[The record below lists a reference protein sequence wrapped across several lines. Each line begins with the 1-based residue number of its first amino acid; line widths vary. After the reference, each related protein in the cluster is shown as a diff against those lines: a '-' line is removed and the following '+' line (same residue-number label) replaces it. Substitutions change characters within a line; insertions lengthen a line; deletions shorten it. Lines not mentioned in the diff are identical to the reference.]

1 MAANLL
7 PKGKSRQAPCPSPLD
22 ASPIPLILGAS
33 TAETSLHPPPLTG
46 VPMDQGAKVN
56 PHRAYDDP
64 DPTTRGAR
72 PSPSAQRAPT
82 NKSSPLLL
90 LLSKRYLLRRAIM
103 TKRAHS
109 VRIQANKRQHQPML
123 TDHWPEL
130 RPASLP
136 VYHRTNAPPPPL
148 PRSLPNLGWKRDA
161 SHIIR
166 LDLPKRAPFLF
177 PHSPR
182 VLHPTF
188 VCALPCRTLKVT
200 YLPHPRQIRMGSLL
214 PLSL

>member
-1 MAANLL
+1 VAANLL

-109 VRIQANKRQHQPML
+109 VRIQANKRQHHP
-123 TDHWPEL
+123 W
-130 RPASLP
+130 S
-136 VYHRTNAPPPPL
+136 RTIGQSCAR
-148 PRSLPNLGWKRDA
+148 PRSRSTTGRMPLHL
-161 SHIIR
+161 
-166 LDLPKRAPFLF
+166 
-177 PHSPR
+177 HSQGAC
-182 VLHPTF
+182 PTS
-188 VCALPCRTLKVT
+188 VGKEMRRT
-200 YLPHPRQIRMGSLL
+200 
-214 PLSL
+214 